1 MNANF
6 GLILK
11 KADRMRLL
19 SAVVETRAWGD
30 EIVETGVVKYKYSG
44 LEDVF
49 FQIYPLTDFVLN
61 KLPETIRNESLEYIW
76 MDGFALDAYEK
87 WLAGGEI
94 TGQLSDFEEGI
105 KALLQKTSFC
115 AVMFAAEGERLQ
127 QFAYMDE
134 SEFISLLRKSV
145 RDIFSSNGFLAVLN
159 CTSRDLI

>member
-19 SAVVETRAWGD
+19 SAVVDTRTWGD

-61 KLPETIRNESLEYIW
+61 KLPETIRNESLEYAW
-76 MDGFALDAYEK
+76 MDGRALDTYEK
-87 WLAGGEI
+87 WLVDDEIAGKS
-94 TGQLSDFEEGI
+94 SDFEEGI
-105 KALLQKTSFC
+105 KSLFQKTSFC

-127 QFAYMDE
+127 QFSHVDE
-134 SEFISLLRKSV
+134 SEFISLLRASV
-145 RDIFSSNGFLAVLN
+145 RDIFSSNGFLAVLS
-159 CTSRDLI
+159 TRPDWQG